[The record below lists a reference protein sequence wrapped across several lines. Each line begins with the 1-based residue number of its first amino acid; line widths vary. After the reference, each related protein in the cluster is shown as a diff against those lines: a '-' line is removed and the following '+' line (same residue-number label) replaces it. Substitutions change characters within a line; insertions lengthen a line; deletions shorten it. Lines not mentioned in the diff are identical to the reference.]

1 EILDWRPANLVKLDV
16 LILGRKEEAL
26 SRIVPESEAYAEGKK
41 IVEKLKENLPP
52 QLYSVALQAA
62 IGGKIIARETM
73 RAKGKDVIAP
83 LYGGDYTRKKKL
95 LEIQK
100 KGKKE
105 LKAKAQIRIP
115 SRVFIEM
122 LK

>member
-1 EILDWRPANLVKLDV
+1 MP
-16 LILGRKEEAL
+16 
-26 SRIVPESEAYAEGKK
+26 
-41 IVEKLKENLPP
+41 
-52 QLYSVALQAA
+52 LQAA
-62 IGGKIIARETM
+62 VGGNILARENVK
-73 RAKGKDVIAP
+73 AKRRDVIAP

-105 LKAKAQIRIP
+105 MKEKGEIVISSKIFL
-115 SRVFIEM
+115 EM